1 MQHDHENNIGKA
13 KNALSS
19 RTFGS
24 GFRSELCFVIVETIL
39 LSWASYILI
48 TMIIN
53 KLLVR
58 QINIHGVNRYNIFSL
73 TELLYFS
80 ALGKA
85 VRLGRG
91 AVQDDEWC
99 TGAPHDGAPH
109 VNVVRVENTRR

>member
-1 MQHDHENNIGKA
+1 MFGLFQFVAQPNY
-13 KNALSS
+13 LSS
-19 RTFGS
+19 WRPP
-24 GFRSELCFVIVETIL
+24 FRHGHHIG
-39 LSWASYILI
+39 LI
-48 TMIIN
+48 TMMIN

-58 QINIHGVNRYNIFSL
+58 QINIHGVGRYNISSL
-73 TELLYFS
+73 TELFYFS

-99 TGAPHDGAPH
+99 TSCTGAPHDGAPH

>member
-1 MQHDHENNIGKA
+1 
-13 KNALSS
+13 
-19 RTFGS
+19 
-24 GFRSELCFVIVETIL
+24 
-39 LSWASYILI
+39 
-48 TMIIN
+48 MIIN

-58 QINIHGVNRYNIFSL
+58 QINIHGVGRYNISSL
-73 TELLYFS
+73 TELFYFR